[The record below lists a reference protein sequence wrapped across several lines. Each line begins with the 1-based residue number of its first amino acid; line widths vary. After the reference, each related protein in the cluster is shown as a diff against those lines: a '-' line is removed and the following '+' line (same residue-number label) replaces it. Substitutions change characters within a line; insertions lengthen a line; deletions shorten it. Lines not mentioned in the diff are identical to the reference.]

1 MIKINLLPQKRAK
14 SRAAASRGARGVG
27 SAAATADAGAKQF
40 GLGIGALAA
49 AAVIVFF
56 VVDKPRRDLIKSK
69 EHAMEDLNTQIAEKK
84 KQLTGYEEMKKAK
97 ADATTRAGSINRLM
111 QAKVVPAHVLHELG
125 EILTQSRLPAMTEDM
140 RKKVGNGPGSD
151 PNKRFQLDWDP
162 TKVWLSGFTDTNGAF
177 KLEGGAQT
185 EQDVTQLAKRLA
197 ASVYFT
203 DVTPAGGERVVDK
216 DRGQNWYKFTI
227 TGKLA
232 Y

>member
-14 SRAAASRGARGVG
+14 MRAKASRGAGVG

-40 GLGIGALAA
+40 GLGIAALAA

-56 VVDKPRRDLIKSK
+56 VVDKPRRDQIKAK
-69 EHAMEDLNTQIAEKK
+69 QNAMAELDTQIAEKK
-84 KQLTGYEEMKKAK
+84 RQLVGYEEMKKAQTEAK
-97 ADATTRAGSINRLM
+97 ARAGSILRLM

-162 TKVWLSGFTDTNGAF
+162 TKVWLSGFTDKDGTF
-177 KLEGGAQT
+177 RLEGGAQS
-185 EQDVTQLAKRLA
+185 EQDVTQLSKRLA
-197 ASVYFT
+197 ASVYFS
-203 DVTPAGGERVVDK
+203 DVTPAGGERVVDRE
-216 DRGQNWYKFTI
+216 RGVNYYKFTI